1 MLALG
6 LAMLAAASWS
16 LSQAFKVVAGLTSPS
31 HPSDRPSSQD
41 GGRSGGGAAGTN
53 AHHGPA
59 ATPNPT
65 PSPSASATTSG
76 APGPAPCPLS
86 SIVLS
91 LAVNRLHFAARQQPY
106 FRLDV
111 VSTQTADC
119 SFNVGRGS
127 LALVIKRGGTTVWS
141 SADCITRP
149 HSLVAML
156 KRGVP
161 KVVAIGWNKKRAG
174 PACGARKHAVRPG
187 TYRAYAVDGS
197 LRSAP
202 ITFRVR

>member
-1 MLALG
+1 
-6 LAMLAAASWS
+6 
-16 LSQAFKVVAGLTSPS
+16 
-31 HPSDRPSSQD
+31 
-41 GGRSGGGAAGTN
+41 
-53 AHHGPA
+53 
-59 ATPNPT
+59 
-65 PSPSASATTSG
+65 
-76 APGPAPCPLS
+76 LS

-127 LALVIKRGGTTVWS
+127 LALVIKKAGTTVWS
-141 SADCITRP
+141 SADCITRAR
-149 HSLVAML
+149 SLVAML

-187 TYRAYAVDGS
+187 TYRAYAIDGS